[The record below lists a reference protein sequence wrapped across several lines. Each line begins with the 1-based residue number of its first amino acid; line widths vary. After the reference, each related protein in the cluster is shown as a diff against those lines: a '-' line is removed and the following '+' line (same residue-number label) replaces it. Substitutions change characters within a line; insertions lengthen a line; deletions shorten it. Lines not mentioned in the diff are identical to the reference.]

1 MTWIALLFFFEAGY
15 APVSYEWNHGD
26 HRLPPIVYREELVT
40 EAGARLLF
48 FDGFLFAGA
57 NITTHSEVSTIDT
70 PYPSFSPFR
79 DTYQFEAGI
88 QFQGIELGW
97 LHECSHP
104 VATNYHPSKP
114 LGREW
119 AFDRLYIRYENTV
132 DIW

>member
-1 MTWIALLFFFEAGY
+1 MTWIALLFFFEAGFS
-15 APVSYEWNHGD
+15 PMSQEWNHGNPEFPY
-26 HRLPPIVYREELVT
+26 LIEREELVT
-40 EAGARLLF
+40 QSGARVLLF
-48 FDGFLFAGA
+48 DEFLFIGA
-57 NITTHSEVSTIDT
+57 NITTYATPSETDT

-88 QFQGIELGW
+88 QWRGIELGW

-104 VATNYHPSKP
+104 VAPNHQLNRP